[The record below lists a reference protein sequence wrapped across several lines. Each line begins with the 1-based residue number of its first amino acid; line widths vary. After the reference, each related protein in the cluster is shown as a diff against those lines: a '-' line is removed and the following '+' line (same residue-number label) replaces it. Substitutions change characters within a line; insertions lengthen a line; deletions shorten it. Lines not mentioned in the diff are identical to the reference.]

1 MTAFLSIHPEKPQPR
16 LIKQAAELLQNG
28 VIVYPTDSHY
38 ALGCLQSNPDAVKR
52 IRQLRGL
59 QENHYF
65 TLSCR
70 DLSHISTYANMDNA
84 TFRLIKG
91 HIPGPYTFILKAG
104 KKVGRK
110 LYNPSR
116 RTVAFRVQA
125 HPVALALLEQIDE
138 AIITTTLTL
147 AGDSAPLPHED
158 LRERLKGRVDAVLDA
173 GPCEEAPTTVLDFT
187 ETPPRLVRAGSGEVQ
202 HLEEEA

>member
-1 MTAFLSIHPEKPQPR
+1 MTAFFTIHPKNPQPR
-16 LIKQAAELLQNG
+16 LVKQAAQYLQNNG
-28 VIVYPTDSHY
+28 IIVYPTDSYY
-38 ALGCLQSNPDAVKR
+38 ALGCLQNNSDGVER

-59 QENHYF
+59 NNNHNF

-70 DLSHISTYANMDNA
+70 DLSQIGSYANMDNA
-84 TFRLIKG
+84 SFRLIKG

-125 HPVALALLEQIDE
+125 HPVALALLQEADE

-147 AGDSAPLPHED
+147 AGDDTPLPYED
-158 LRERLKGRVDAVLDA
+158 IRQRLKGQVDAVIDA
-173 GPCEEAPTTVLDFT
+173 GMCEESPTTVLDFT
-187 ETPPRLVRAGSGEVQ
+187 ETPPRLVRAGGGKVETIK
-202 HLEEEA
+202 E